1 MGKIGQKVKH
11 ENFGAEKN
19 HFAHIFED
27 ALNIN
32 TTDENIKTEFE
43 IFVRIGTE
51 NQVFTS
57 GKEIALES
65 DFKDIRINR
74 DVRDVTHV
82 KKIEQGYKK
91 RDDLTHRELA

>member
-1 MGKIGQKVKH
+1 MRKIGQKVKQ

>member
-1 MGKIGQKVKH
+1 VKQ

-51 NQVFTS
+51 N
-57 GKEIALES
+57 
-65 DFKDIRINR
+65 
-74 DVRDVTHV
+74 
-82 KKIEQGYKK
+82 
-91 RDDLTHRELA
+91 